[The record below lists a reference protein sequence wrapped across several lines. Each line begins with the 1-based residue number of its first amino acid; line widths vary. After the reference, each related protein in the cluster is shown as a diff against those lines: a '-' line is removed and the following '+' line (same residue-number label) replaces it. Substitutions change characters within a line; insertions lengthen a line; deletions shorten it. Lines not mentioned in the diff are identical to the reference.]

1 MELFLK
7 IVKIILKIRR
17 TQLEHNKNN
26 FKQSVCRDVS
36 LELKY
41 MIKLYSLKQFH
52 NSITKDNSIENAL
65 FYMNRKFREHVN

>member
-7 IVKIILKIRR
+7 IAKIILKIRR